1 MLILILIL
9 ILNEHSSRVYNGIHL
24 YNCVDVSGGFSSSMI
39 DAIRHAL
46 QASRALHI
54 KKEGKKYEQLTLNE
68 ALYMA
73 TIGGAKGSHLFNS
86 MKY

>member
-1 MLILILIL
+1 M
-9 ILNEHSSRVYNGIHL
+9 
-24 YNCVDVSGGFSSSMI
+24 SGGFSSSMI

-54 KKEGKKYEQLTLNE
+54 KFEKEREGKDTGETYEQLTLDE

-73 TIGGAKGSHLFNS
+73 TIGGAKGFQLLLLLIEF
-86 MKY
+86 